1 MASCPIRR
9 EAAKRVEGR
18 RTMDLFHQAI
28 DLFLHLDTHLQEV
41 IQTYGTWTYLLLFV
55 IVFCETGLVVTPIL
69 PGDSLLFAAGTFAG
83 IGALSLRL
91 LWVLLV
97 IAAVLGD
104 AVNYAIGAYMG
115 PKVFTQ
121 EGGRFLKREYL
132 DRTHAFYEKYGG
144 KTIIIARF
152 VPIVRTFAPF
162 VAGVGSMTYARF
174 ASFNV
179 VGAVLWVTACLGA
192 GYGFG
197 NVPFVREHFT
207 LVVLGIV
214 FVSILPGIVEYVR
227 HRREA
232 ART

>member
-1 MASCPIRR
+1 
-9 EAAKRVEGR
+9 
-18 RTMDLFHQAI
+18 
-28 DLFLHLDTHLQEV
+28 
-41 IQTYGTWTYLLLFV
+41 
-55 IVFCETGLVVTPIL
+55 
-69 PGDSLLFAAGTFAG
+69 
-83 IGALSLRL
+83 
-91 LWVLLV
+91 
-97 IAAVLGD
+97 
-104 AVNYAIGAYMG
+104 VNYAIGAYMG

-121 EGGRFLKREYL
+121 EGGRFLRREYL

-179 VGAVLWVTACLGA
+179 VGAMLWVSVCLAA

-207 LVVLGIV
+207 LVVLGII
-214 FVSILPGIVEYVR
+214 FVSILPGIVEYAR
-227 HRREA
+227 HRRGA